1 MTTKTA
7 PLFKFIVAASNASGI
22 AEEHILKP
30 SRESRSQRGEKLYF
44 LACRLRWLACIYAHE
59 KGMKRSEITEA
70 GKFHAATVYQAGDKL
85 REMKENKPL
94 CRMLRDIM
102 GELAAMDGRKA

>member
-7 PLFKFIVAASNASGI
+7 PLFRFIAAASNASGI
-22 AEEHILKP
+22 AEEYILKP
-30 SRESRSQRGEKLYF
+30 SRQSRSQLGEKLYF

-59 KGMKRSEITEA
+59 KGMKRCEITEA

-94 CRMLRDIM
+94 GRMLRDIL
-102 GELAAMDGRKA
+102 GELDAMDGGKA

>member
-22 AEEHILKP
+22 AEEYILKP
-30 SRESRSQRGEKLYF
+30 SKESRSQRGEKLYF

-59 KGMKRSEITEA
+59 KGMTRAEITQA
-70 GKFHAATVYQAGDKL
+70 GKFHSATVYQAGDKL

-102 GELAAMDGRKA
+102 GELAAMDGRKL